1 MTCSKRPQA
10 KVKHSRNDFANCVP
24 SASVT
29 NGRTLLGFIFDH
41 DHHQC
46 AALTPDRELIGV
58 FADRATARL
67 AIGVHHDIAS
77 P

>member
-1 MTCSKRPQA
+1 MTCTKRPHA
-10 KVKHSRNDFANCVP
+10 NVKHLPHDFTNCAP

-29 NGRTLLGFIFDH
+29 SGRTRLGFLIDH

-46 AALTPDRELIGV
+46 AALTPDRELIGM
-58 FADRATARL
+58 FADRATASFAL
-67 AIGVHHDIAS
+67 GVHHDIVA

>member
-1 MTCSKRPQA
+1 MACSKRPQA
-10 KVKHSRNDFANCVP
+10 KVKHSRNDFANCTP

-29 NGRTLLGFIFDH
+29 NGRTLLGFLLDQ

-46 AALTPDRELIGV
+46 AALTPDRELIGI
-58 FADRATARL
+58 FADRATASF
-67 AIGVHHDIAS
+67 AVGVHHDIVA

>member
-1 MTCSKRPQA
+1 MASPMLNTA
-10 KVKHSRNDFANCVP
+10 DVKHSRNDFANCTP

-29 NGRTLLGFIFDH
+29 NGRTLLGFLLDQ

-58 FADRATARL
+58 FADRGTASF
-67 AIGVHHDIAS
+67 AVGVHHDIAS